1 MASTATDFSKGS
13 VIKAIMVQTIPL
25 LVAQIIQL
33 LYNIV
38 DRIYIGHL
46 PGSNGLALTG
56 VGVCFPVI
64 TLITAFTD
72 WFGIGGTPL
81 FSIARGEG
89 KDERAH
95 RIMCE
100 SAFLLI
106 TVSIVMTV
114 LALIFM
120 KPMLYALGASDATYP
135 YAHSYFTVYILGTV
149 FFMTGSGLNYYISA
163 QGFPRTG
170 MITTAI
176 GAIINIILDPLF
188 MFVLNWG
195 VVGAAAATIISQA
208 VSAVW
213 VIRFLLSDKAMFRLN
228 ISEIRFDSGI
238 AWEIITL
245 GFANFLMKSTN
256 TVTQAACNIMLR
268 DYGGDLYIGI
278 FAIINSI
285 RDLISL
291 PGTAVTHASQ
301 PVLGYNFGARK
312 YKRLKQGI
320 IFASAAASSYG
331 GLVWILILIFPT
343 FFIRIFTPDIE
354 TITVGTHCLR
364 LYLMAFI
371 FQMGQFCGQSVFS
384 ALGQSKKAIFFS
396 TLRKIVIILPLTL
409 ILPLYMGV
417 DGVFAAEPIS
427 NIIGGTA
434 AFTTMLVT
442 VYFRLPKQDGEE
454 ARM

>member
-1 MASTATDFSKGS
+1 MASKATDFSNGS
-13 VIKAIMVQTIPL
+13 VIRAIMIQTVPL

-46 PGSNGLALTG
+46 PGANGLALTG
-56 VGVCFPVI
+56 VGVCFPLI

-89 KDERAH
+89 KHERALN
-95 RIMCE
+95 IMCQ

-106 TVSIVMTV
+106 TVSVSITI
-114 LALIFM
+114 LTLIFM
-120 KPMLYALGASDATYP
+120 KPMLYALGASDATYS
-135 YAHSYFTVYILGTV
+135 YAHNYFTVYILGTV
-149 FFMTGSGLNYYISA
+149 FFMTGHGLNYYISA
-163 QGFPRTG
+163 QGFPRIG

-176 GAIINIILDPLF
+176 GALLNIVLDPIF
-188 MFVLNWG
+188 MFVFGWG
-195 VVGAAAATIISQA
+195 VVGAAIATVISQSI
-208 VSAVW
+208 SAFW
-213 VIRFLLSDKAMFRLN
+213 VVRFLFSEKALFRLD
-228 ISEIRFDSGI
+228 IGRIRFDKSI
-238 AWEIITL
+238 AREIITL

-256 TVTQAACNIMLR
+256 TVTQAACNITLR
-268 DYGGDLYIGI
+268 NYGGDLYIGV
-278 FAIINSI
+278 FTIINSL
-285 RDLISL
+285 RDFITL
-291 PGTAVTHASQ
+291 PGTAITHASQ
-301 PVLGYNFGARK
+301 PVLGFNFGARK
-312 YKRLKQGI
+312 YSRLKRGI
-320 IFASAAASSYG
+320 IFASAAASSYASV
-331 GLVWILILIFPT
+331 VWILILLFPA
-343 FFIRIFTPDIE
+343 FCIRIFSGDPE
-354 TITVGTHCLR
+354 TIRIGTHCLR

-454 ARM
+454 ARL

>member
-13 VIKAIMVQTIPL
+13 VIKAIMAQTIPL

>member
-13 VIKAIMVQTIPL
+13 VIKAIMAQSIPL

-56 VGVCFPVI
+56 VGVCFPII

-81 FSIARGEG
+81 FSIARGKG
-89 KDERAH
+89 DENRAH
-95 RIMCE
+95 SIMSE

-106 TVSIVMTV
+106 VTSVVMTV
-114 LALIFM
+114 LTLIFM
-120 KPMLYALGASDATYP
+120 RPMLYALGASDATYT
-135 YAHSYFTVYILGTV
+135 YAKSYFTIYILGTV

-163 QGFPRTG
+163 QGFPRIG

-176 GAIINIILDPLF
+176 GAILNIILDPVL

-195 VVGAAAATIISQA
+195 VVGAAIATVISQI

-213 VIRFLLSDKAMFRLN
+213 VIRFLLSDKALFRLK
-228 ISEIRFDSGI
+228 ISEIRFNSGI
-238 AWEIITL
+238 AREIATL

-285 RDLISL
+285 RDFISL
-291 PGTAVTHASQ
+291 PGTAITHASQ
-301 PVLGYNFGARK
+301 PVLGYNFGARN

-320 IFASAAASSYG
+320 VFASAAASSYG

-343 FFIRIFTPDIE
+343 FFIRIFTPDME

-364 LYLMAFI
+364 LYLLAFI

-396 TLRKIVIILPLTL
+396 TLRKIIIILPLTL

-434 AFTTMLVT
+434 AFSTMLVT

-454 ARM
+454 ARL